1 MYRASLAAFT
11 ALMLSGCIDPA
22 AVDGMGAGQ
31 TSLGFADTAV
41 ATDAVPFGQ
50 LARNCTIRKR
60 DMGTRVGT
68 ASGYDVY
75 DTAPDTIQP
84 RTHFLTGFGDGC
96 ARQFTGALVIF
107 GDIGTHEIVRYADVG
122 LDQPYTTTDE
132 AYEVIKAGYCRVGR
146 AEPCGRS
153 INRLARTTS
162 FVTIYDSFA
171 DNAAWMDILL
181 HKGDV
186 AATDVNR

>member
-1 MYRASLAAFT
+1 MYRASLAAVT
-11 ALMLSGCIDPA
+11 ALMLSGCLDSA
-22 AVDGMGAGQ
+22 GVDSTGV
-31 TSLGFADTAV
+31 GFADMSV
-41 ATDAVPFGQ
+41 ATDTVPFGQ
-50 LARNCTIRKR
+50 LARNCTVSKSE
-60 DMGTRVGT
+60 MGRRIGG

-75 DTAPDTIQP
+75 DTGPDTTRP
-84 RTHFLTGFGDGC
+84 RTHFLTGFRDGC
-96 ARQFTGALVIF
+96 TRQFTGALVIF
-107 GDIGTHEIVRYADVG
+107 GDIGTHELVRYAEVG
-122 LDQPYTTTDE
+122 LDQPYTPTDD
-132 AYEVIKAGYCRVGR
+132 AYEAIKASYCRVGR
-146 AEPCGRS
+146 SEPCGRS